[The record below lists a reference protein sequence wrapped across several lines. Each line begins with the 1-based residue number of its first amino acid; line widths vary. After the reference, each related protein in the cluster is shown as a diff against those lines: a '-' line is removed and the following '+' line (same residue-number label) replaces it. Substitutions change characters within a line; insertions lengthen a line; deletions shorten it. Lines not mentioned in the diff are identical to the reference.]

1 MNNVLG
7 VHQLRNMSLCREE
20 MKTRLWGA
28 RICIYK
34 LSDRYINIYTFSARK
49 SKRKAPPEAS
59 GGGRGQ
65 EQQNLAERMYP
76 RISCLEAPASVCR
89 IPEKL
94 WRKEKKNKNKITP
107 KHTLETGDA

>member
-34 LSDRYINIYTFSARK
+34 LSNRYINIYTFSARK
-49 SKRKAPPEAS
+49 SKRKAPQKPLEE
-59 GGGRGQ
+59 GGDRSSKTWQSKCIQGFR
-65 EQQNLAERMYP
+65 A
-76 RISCLEAPASVCR
+76 
-89 IPEKL
+89 
-94 WRKEKKNKNKITP
+94 
-107 KHTLETGDA
+107 